1 MNPESEDP
9 GDSAACP
16 TRRRR
21 GVATRIVLWVIV
33 PYVSIVVM
41 ITFLQRKLIYLPTRE
56 TVSAA
61 ETGYT
66 TEQLQQVSVDVDDE
80 LALKGW
86 LVLAD
91 GQRAERDGA
100 VRIVGSSDQRLIL
113 YFPGNAGHR
122 GYRIREIRQFSG
134 LGNHVLF
141 FDYRG
146 YGENGGSPTEQNLIG
161 DARRIW
167 DYATSELGVRP
178 EQIILWGE
186 SLGGGVATQLAASL
200 CDEGVVPGGLMLRGT
215 FTALTDTA
223 ACHYPWLPVRWL
235 LVDRYESIERIPNV
249 TCPLLVIHGR
259 QDRIVPF
266 EQGERLFAAAPDESH
281 DGRPKMFVEL
291 PDAGHNDIMYVAA
304 DDVEAAVAK
313 FLENLP

>member
-1 MNPESEDP
+1 MNLESQDVV
-9 GDSAACP
+9 DSAASP
-16 TRRRR
+16 TQRRR
-21 GVATRIVLWVIV
+21 GVATKIVVWVIV

-41 ITFLQRKLIYLPTRE
+41 IAFIQRKLIYLPTRE

-66 TEQLQQVSVDVDDE
+66 TAQLHQVALEVEDG
-80 LALKGW
+80 LALEGW
-86 LVLAD
+86 LVLSD
-91 GQRAERDGA
+91 GQRAEPDGA
-100 VRIVGSSDQRLIL
+100 AHIVGRNEQRLIL

-146 YGENGGSPTEQNLIG
+146 YAENGGSPTEQNLTR

-167 DYATSELGVRP
+167 DYATSELGARP

-200 CDEGVVPGGLMLRGT
+200 CDEGIVPGGLMLRGT
-215 FTALTDTA
+215 FTALTDAA
-223 ACHYPWLPVRWL
+223 ACHYPWLPVRWM

-259 QDRIVPF
+259 RDRIIPF
-266 EQGERLFAAAPDESH
+266 EQGERLFAAAP
-281 DGRPKMFVEL
+281 GR
-291 PDAGHNDIMYVAA
+291 IS
-304 DDVEAAVAK
+304 
-313 FLENLP
+313 